1 MNEKTKM
8 PSPMEALEQWL
19 DSSPLHTLLR
29 DTPTAHIP
37 IPDDPKLSYRNMFG
51 TQGEP
56 IASAVRLGFMEGY
69 VIATR
74 NVVDFARAEMIK
86 SGKTPI
92 DESQA
97 PTTPQ

>member
-1 MNEKTKM
+1 MNEETKM
-8 PSPMEALEQWL
+8 PSPKEALEQWL

-29 DTPTAHIP
+29 NNPAGLAT
-37 IPDDPKLSYRNMFG
+37 IPDDPKLSYRNMFS
-51 TQGEP
+51 TQGELVD
-56 IASAVRLGFMEGY
+56 SAARLAFMEGY
-69 VIATR
+69 AVATR
-74 NVVDFARAEMIK
+74 NVLDFAKAEMVK

>member
-1 MNEKTKM
+1 MNEETKM
-8 PSPMEALEQWL
+8 PSPKEALEQWL

-29 DTPTAHIP
+29 NNPAELAA

-74 NVVDFARAEMIK
+74 NVVDLAKAEMIK